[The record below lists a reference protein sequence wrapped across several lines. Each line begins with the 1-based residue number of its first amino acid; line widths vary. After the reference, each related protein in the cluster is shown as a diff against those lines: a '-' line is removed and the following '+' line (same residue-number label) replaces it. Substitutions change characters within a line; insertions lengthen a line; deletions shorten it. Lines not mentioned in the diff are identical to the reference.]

1 MAEERKQVGTKLDPE
16 LYRQIRALALLQGRQ
31 AGELID
37 EAMRDLLAKYKIRVK
52 AETERRTR

>member
-16 LYRQIRALALLQGRQ
+16 LYRQIRALALLQGRR

-37 EAMRDLLAKYKIRVK
+37 EAMREYLMRHSISIKS
-52 AETERRTR
+52 ETPKRTK

>member
-1 MAEERKQVGTKLDPE
+1 MADERKQVGTLLDAA

-37 EAMRDLLAKYKIRVK
+37 EAMKDYLAKHNIPAKSGTFK
-52 AETERRTR
+52 RTK

>member
-16 LYRQIRALALLQGRQ
+16 IYRQIRALALLQGRQ

-37 EAMRDLLAKYKIRVK
+37 EAMRDYLMRYNIHIK
-52 AETERRTR
+52 AQTPKRPK